1 MDDAILSALFNRGEH
16 NVIQLTN
23 ELKLF
28 LVFFPAMPMP
38 SRGLEIDWFGIS
50 IKKTKHNPS
59 ENSNNIPMKRIK
71 LPVVENALGNLK
83 EVDWLAV
90 A

>member
-28 LVFFPAMPMP
+28 LVFFLAIPMP
-38 SRGLEIDWFGIS
+38 SRGLEID
-50 IKKTKHNPS
+50 
-59 ENSNNIPMKRIK
+59 
-71 LPVVENALGNLK
+71 
-83 EVDWLAV
+83 
-90 A
+90 

>member
-50 IKKTKHNPS
+50 IKNQ
-59 ENSNNIPMKRIK
+59 NIIH
-71 LPVVENALGNLK
+71 LK
-83 EVDWLAV
+83 IANISRWNE
-90 A
+90 